1 MRTPLSLDRYLTFI
15 DAIVAIAV
23 TLLILPLVE
32 MTSNLTSDE
41 PFSEFVLSTEAITK
55 YGSFVLSFV
64 VIFRF
69 WRVHH
74 RLLEPIESY
83 DSVLVG
89 ITMVWAMTIVFL
101 PYPTALIEIYDTD
114 PGARGLYLVTLVISS
129 GCLTAL
135 SAYLARRPALFK
147 EGADVE
153 AYGDRIVPSAVSTF
167 LLVAISLIAVV
178 VKQINW
184 GALLL
189 LLLTGV
195 LTRLVNRWRHRRTNA
210 SG

>member
-32 MTSNLTSDE
+32 MTSDLTDAESFHDA
-41 PFSEFVLSTEAITK
+41 VLSQEAVVK

-83 DSVLVG
+83 DNVLVTL
-89 ITMVWAMTIVFL
+89 TMFWAMTIVFL
-101 PYPTALIEIYDTD
+101 PYPTALIEIYDGNTQ
-114 PGARGLYLVTLVISS
+114 ARGLYLVTLVISS
-129 GCLTAL
+129 GLLTSL
-135 SAYLARRPALFK
+135 SLYLSRKPALFK
-147 EGADVE
+147 DE
-153 AYGDRIVPSAVSTF
+153 AYVDGYWDLIVPSAATTGLLAVIT
-167 LLVAISLIAVV
+167 LVAVLVP
-178 VKQINW
+178 KINW

-195 LTRLVNRWRHRRTNA
+195 VSRLVNRWRHRNVVV
-210 SG
+210 S